1 MRRLAIV
8 RGAGPT
14 LRLGYYNIQEIG
26 LSKALLEL
34 GWSVDIYS
42 SFDFKGSPR
51 TFLSNGTSALRLF
64 SLNGICLP
72 GKQRLFPGVFKF
84 LAKGKYD
91 VVQLQD
97 DYSLMSQLLAR
108 WNGLPNAKIVLWQG
122 MYSKFTGG
130 KKVLEHAFDYFFG
143 HELHKYIDLAVA
155 KTNTSRKHLEK
166 RGFED
171 VQIMPVGLDIDMFT
185 ESKILH
191 QSVIDFRNTHAPVLL
206 YVGKMD
212 KMRNV
217 DFFIDVLLDV
227 RKHYPNAGA
236 LIVGT
241 GPDEDSLRRR
251 VAEITVEKHV
261 LFTGAIPQNEMG
273 GIYEVADILL
283 LPTNHEI
290 FGMVILEALYNGLP
304 VLAST
309 EPGPQEIL
317 QETYLGQCLGF
328 DVKLWSDAAC
338 NYIEE
343 DKRREGLRKAF
354 VQENYSWPQ
363 IAKRYSEMLN
373 TLVAT

>member
-212 KMRNV
+212 KMR
-217 DFFIDVLLDV
+217 
-227 RKHYPNAGA
+227 KK
-236 LIVGT
+236 
-241 GPDEDSLRRR
+241 S
-251 VAEITVEKHV
+251 
-261 LFTGAIPQNEMG
+261 
-273 GIYEVADILL
+273 
-283 LPTNHEI
+283 
-290 FGMVILEALYNGLP
+290 
-304 VLAST
+304 
-309 EPGPQEIL
+309 
-317 QETYLGQCLGF
+317 
-328 DVKLWSDAAC
+328 
-338 NYIEE
+338 
-343 DKRREGLRKAF
+343 
-354 VQENYSWPQ
+354 
-363 IAKRYSEMLN
+363 
-373 TLVAT
+373 